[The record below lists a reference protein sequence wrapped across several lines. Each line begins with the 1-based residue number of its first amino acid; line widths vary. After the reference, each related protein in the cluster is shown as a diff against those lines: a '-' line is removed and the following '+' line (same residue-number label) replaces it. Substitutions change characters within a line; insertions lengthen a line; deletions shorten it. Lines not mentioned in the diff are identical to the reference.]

1 MVAEPRPRDVL
12 VDPIFDKNPVA
23 VLVLGICSAL
33 AVTTRLENALIMTVS
48 VMAVLVGSNAV
59 ISLIR
64 HQVPSSIR
72 NLVQIS
78 VIASLVIVVDQLL
91 EAFAFDAWKQLSV
104 FVSLIVTNCIV
115 MGRTEGFAMKNR
127 VGLSVFDAVGNALGY
142 GMLLVSVAFF
152 RELFGTGRLLG
163 FEILKLESNGGWY
176 VPNGLMTLAPGA
188 FILIGLLIWALRTW
202 KTDQVEEG

>member
-1 MVAEPRPRDVL
+1 MADPRPRDVL
-12 VDPIFDKNPVA
+12 IDPIFDRNPVA

-33 AVTTRLENALIMTVS
+33 AVTTRLENALIMTIS
-48 VMAVLVGSNAV
+48 VMAVLVGSNAA

-64 HQVPSSIR
+64 SQVPASIR

-115 MGRTEGFAMKNR
+115 MGRTEGFAMKNG
-127 VGLSVFDAVGNALGY
+127 VGLSMLDAVGNALGY
-142 GMLLVSVAFF
+142 GVLLVSVAFL
-152 RELFGTGRLLG
+152 RELFGTGKLFG
-163 FEILKLESNGGWY
+163 VEILKLQSEGGWY
-176 VPNGLMTLAPGA
+176 VQNGLMTLAPGA
-188 FILIGLLIWALRTW
+188 FIIIGLLIWALRSW

>member
-1 MVAEPRPRDVL
+1 MAEPRPRDVL
-12 VDPIFDKNPVA
+12 IDPIFDRNPVA

-33 AVTTRLENALIMTVS
+33 AVTTRLENALVMTFS
-48 VMAVLVGSNAV
+48 VMAVLVGSNAA

-64 HQVPSSIR
+64 SQVPASIR

-115 MGRTEGFAMKNR
+115 MGRAEGFAMKNR
-127 VGLSVFDAVGNALGY
+127 PGLSMLDAVGNALGY
-142 GMLLVSVAFF
+142 GALLISVAFL
-152 RELFGTGRLLG
+152 RELFGTGKLFG
-163 FEILKLESNGGWY
+163 FEILKLQSEGGWY
-176 VPNGLMTLAPGA
+176 VQNGLMTLAPGA
-188 FILIGLLIWALRTW
+188 FILIGLLIWALRSW
-202 KTDQVEEG
+202 KTDQIEEG

>member
-1 MVAEPRPRDVL
+1 MAEAKPRDVL
-12 VDPIFDKNPVA
+12 IDPIFDRNPVS

-33 AVTTRLENALIMTVS
+33 AVTTRLENALIMTIS
-48 VMAVLVGSNAV
+48 VMAVLVGSNVA

-64 HQVPSSIR
+64 SQVPSSIR

-104 FVSLIVTNCIV
+104 FISLIVTNCIV
-115 MGRTEGFAMKNR
+115 MGRTEGFAMKNK
-127 VGLSVFDAVGNALGY
+127 VGLSVLDAVGNALGY
-142 GMLLVSVAFF
+142 GVLLVSVAFL
-152 RELFGTGRLLG
+152 RELFGTGKLLG
-163 FEILKLESNGGWY
+163 FEILKLQSDGGWY

-188 FILIGLLIWALRTW
+188 FILIGLLIWALRSW
-202 KTDQVEEG
+202 KTDQVEEA

>member
-1 MVAEPRPRDVL
+1 MAEPRPRDVL
-12 VDPIFDKNPVA
+12 VDPIFDRNPVA

-33 AVTTRLENALIMTVS
+33 AVTTRLENALVMTFS
-48 VMAVLVGSNAV
+48 VMAVLVGSNAA

-64 HQVPSSIR
+64 SQVPASIR

-127 VGLSVFDAVGNALGY
+127 PGLSMLDAVGNALGY
-142 GMLLVSVAFF
+142 GALLSSVAFL
-152 RELFGTGRLLG
+152 RELFGTGKLLG
-163 FEILKLESNGGWY
+163 FEILKLQSEGGWY
-176 VPNGLMTLAPGA
+176 VQNGLMTLAPGA
-188 FILIGLLIWALRTW
+188 FILIGLLIWALRSW

>member
-1 MVAEPRPRDVL
+1 VAEPRARDVL
-12 VDPIFDKNPVA
+12 IDPIFDRNPVA

-33 AVTTRLENALIMTVS
+33 AVTTRLENALVMTVCVVG
-48 VMAVLVGSNAV
+48 VMVGSSAA

-64 HQVPSSIR
+64 SQVPGSIR

-115 MGRTEGFAMKNR
+115 MGRAEGFAMKNR
-127 VGLSVFDAVGNALGY
+127 PGLSMLDAVGNALGY
-142 GMLLVSVAFF
+142 GILLVSVAFL
-152 RELFGTGRLLG
+152 RELFGTGKLLG
-163 FEILKLESNGGWY
+163 FEILKLQSEGGWY
-176 VPNGLMTLAPGA
+176 VPNGLMSLAPGA
-188 FILIGLLIWALRTW
+188 FIIIGLLIWALRSW
-202 KTDQVEEG
+202 KTDQIEEG

>member
-1 MVAEPRPRDVL
+1 MAEPRPRDVL
-12 VDPIFDKNPVA
+12 VDPIFDRNPVA

-33 AVTTRLENALIMTVS
+33 AVTTRLEHALVMTFS
-48 VMAVLVGSNAV
+48 VMAVLVGSNVA

-64 HQVPSSIR
+64 SQVPASIR

-127 VGLSVFDAVGNALGY
+127 PGLSMLDAVGNALGY
-142 GMLLVSVAFF
+142 GALLISVAFL
-152 RELFGTGRLLG
+152 RELFGTGKLFG
-163 FEILKLESNGGWY
+163 FEILKLQSEGGWY
-176 VPNGLMTLAPGA
+176 VQNGLMTLAPGA
-188 FILIGLLIWALRTW
+188 FILIGLLIWALRSW
-202 KTDQVEEG
+202 KTDRIEEG

>member
-1 MVAEPRPRDVL
+1 MADQKPRDVL
-12 VDPIFDKNPVA
+12 VDPIFDQNPVA

-33 AVTTRLENALIMTVS
+33 AVSTTLENALVMTVS

-64 HQVPSSIR
+64 NQVPSSIR

-104 FVSLIVTNCIV
+104 FISLIVTNCIV
-115 MGRTEGFAMKNR
+115 MGRAEGFAMKNG
-127 VGLSVFDAVGNALGY
+127 VGLSLLDAMGNALGY
-142 GMLLVSVAFF
+142 GVLLVSVAFL
-152 RELFGTGRLLG
+152 RELFGAGRLFG
-163 FEILKLESNGGWY
+163 IQILMLHDDGGWY
-176 VPNGLMTLAPGA
+176 VPNGLMSLAPGA
-188 FILIGLLIWALRTW
+188 FILIGLLIWALRSW
-202 KTDQVEEG
+202 RGDQMGEG

>member
-1 MVAEPRPRDVL
+1 MAEPRPRDVL
-12 VDPIFDKNPVA
+12 VDPIFDRNPVA

-33 AVTTRLENALIMTVS
+33 AVTTRLENALVMTFS
-48 VMAVLVGSNAV
+48 VMAVLVGSNAA

-64 HQVPSSIR
+64 NQVPASIR

-115 MGRTEGFAMKNR
+115 MGRAEGFAMKNR
-127 VGLSVFDAVGNALGY
+127 PGLSMLDAVGNALGY
-142 GMLLVSVAFF
+142 GALLVSVAFL
-152 RELFGTGRLLG
+152 RELFGTGKLFG
-163 FEILKLESNGGWY
+163 FEILKLQSEGGWY
-176 VPNGLMTLAPGA
+176 VQNGLMTLAPGA
-188 FILIGLLIWALRTW
+188 FILIGLLIWALRSW